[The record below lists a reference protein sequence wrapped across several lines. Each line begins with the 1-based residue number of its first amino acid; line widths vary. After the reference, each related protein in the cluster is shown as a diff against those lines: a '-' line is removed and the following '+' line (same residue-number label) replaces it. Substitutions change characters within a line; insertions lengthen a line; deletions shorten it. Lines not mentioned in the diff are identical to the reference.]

1 MKQHEAVILTL
12 EKLGGQATL
21 GELYQSVMKVKDCV
35 WKTRTPFASIRRI
48 VQLRPEIFKVRPG
61 LYALKEFQTKLG
73 LQEYQPENPENDGNR
88 EQSHSYF
95 QGLLLELGNIRK
107 FGTFVP
113 NQDKNK
119 AYVNKHLDEVRTLKE
134 IPQFSFDY
142 IVKRAKTID
151 VIWFNDR
158 KLPNSFFEV
167 EHSTDIQNSLMKF
180 FELRDFYVQMV
191 IVADEHRKD
200 EYEHRIQHS
209 ALSEIS
215 DRVHF
220 LGYDTLAKL
229 YELEIFKSSSGFII

>member
-21 GELYQSVMKVKDCV
+21 GELYQSVMKIKDCE

-61 LYALKEFQTKLG
+61 LYALKELQTKLG
-73 LQEYQPENPENDGNR
+73 LKEYQPEIPENEENR

-107 FGTFVP
+107 FSTFVP

-119 AYVNKHLDEVRTLKE
+119 VYVNKHLDVVRTLKE
-134 IPQFSFDY
+134 IPHFSFDY
-142 IVKRAKTID
+142 IVNRAKTID

-158 KLPNSFFEV
+158 KLPDSFFEV

-180 FELRDFYVQMV
+180 FELRDFYVKMV
-191 IVADEHRKD
+191 IVADEHRKN
-200 EYEHRIQHS
+200 EYEHRIQHG

-220 LGYDTLAKL
+220 LGYETLAKL